1 MMATENKTKK
11 KGAKKILWVVV
22 LLVAV
27 GALSAWYIFTD
38 TFDDTATQKASYTF
52 NAADFIAIFQQNDSA
67 ANKKYAEQIIT
78 INGRISEIEF
88 PDTTANVKMTDTTSG
103 SYIIFAFQQQDAAA
117 VKNLKEGD
125 SVSIKGSCSGGT
137 YSKIL
142 EAESINFKRSSL
154 NK

>member
-1 MMATENKTKK
+1 MATENNNKNKGVKK
-11 KGAKKILWVVV
+11 VLWVIL
-22 LLVAV
+22 LLVAI
-27 GALSAWYIFTD
+27 GAVSAWYIFTG
-38 TFDDTATQKASYTF
+38 TFDDTSTQKAAYTF
-52 NAADFIAIFQQNDSA
+52 SAADFIAAFQQNDSA

-88 PDTTANVKMTDTTSG
+88 PDTTANVKMTDTISG